1 MRSLTRYLQGVC
13 KGKAVAMAEA
23 NGTRKADE
31 TPEADAACERETRQ
45 SQRGADGAR
54 DAGKDPEAQ
63 SVCECEA
70 CEPADTGD
78 APESAAPAGASGC
91 CCHHKA
97 TPRTEAFQRDL
108 QKRLNRAIGQLNG
121 VKAMIDD
128 NRYCGDVLTQLAAAE
143 SAVHRVSAMLLQNH
157 LETCVVEQIEA
168 GNTAIIDEAMQL
180 IKKFAR

>member
-1 MRSLTRYLQGVC
+1 MPDANEDSARETACACEATAPGV
-13 KGKAVAMAEA
+13 G
-23 NGTRKADE
+23 
-31 TPEADAACERETRQ
+31 ADA
-45 SQRGADGAR
+45 G
-54 DAGKDPEAQ
+54 
-63 SVCECEA
+63 
-70 CEPADTGD
+70 
-78 APESAAPAGASGC
+78 GC

-97 TPRTEAFQRDL
+97 TPRSEAFQRDL
-108 QKRLNRAIGQLNG
+108 QKRLNRAIGQLGG

-143 SAVHRVSAMLLQNH
+143 SAVHRVSALLLQNH